1 MLAAL
6 AGLLFFDVVLL
17 TFGLRQF
24 HKKAVT

>member
-1 MLAAL
+1 MIAAVG
-6 AGLLFFDVVLL
+6 GLLFFDVALL